1 MRKIKLKEADYQ
13 DFLQPKTMA
22 KLSAKS
28 ADSLKDMLGDKSIQQ
43 AMMSS
48 MTILKQIQ
56 AIEKPY
62 RPQLAQIAIDIA
74 TEMYPIITDN
84 DIKIEAEIVTAI
96 SADFNLGPSEEEV
109 TSDNIFD
116 MDLDI
121 SPEAKRRIINSITQG
136 AAIRGSFAFQMFR
149 NNLSEL
155 NPDLVEKYGDLLRDA
170 YGIYDDDNTIAM
182 MLAMITRN
190 QQSNGGISEAVYD
203 EEEDRLIIK
212 AKAVCFP
219 ILLQEIIK
227 GLYEIISLQGFS
239 SDREKNQK
247 IVKTVDKATNEPED
261 IRYGKFIHDA
271 LRDLVS
277 VYGGDDPR
285 VLSYFLTDL
294 YRLGDDEFLEFV
306 ENLLNEEL
314 TRDQIKW
321 AQDTMSEI
329 EDDLKKDDA
338 GM

>member
-1 MRKIKLKEADYQ
+1 MRKTRIQEADYG
-13 DFLQPKTMA
+13 DFLQPKTLD
-22 KLSAKS
+22 KLNKKS
-28 ADSLKDMLGDKSIQQ
+28 ADSLRDMLGDKSVQQ
-43 AMMSS
+43 AMMNS
-48 MTILKQIQ
+48 MVILKQIQ

-62 RPQLAQIAIDIA
+62 RTQLAQIAVDIV
-74 TEMYPIITDN
+74 TEMYPIISDN
-84 DIKIEAEIVTAI
+84 DIKIEAEIVTAVTQ
-96 SADFNLGPSEEEV
+96 DFNLGPNEEEV

-116 MDLDI
+116 LDLDI

-149 NNLSEL
+149 NSLSDI
-155 NPDLVEKYGDLLRDA
+155 NPALVEKYGELLNDA

-182 MLAMITRN
+182 MLAMISRN
-190 QQSNGGISEAVYD
+190 QQTNGGASEGVYD

-212 AKAVCFP
+212 AKAICFP

-239 SDREKNQK
+239 SDKEKNQK
-247 IVKTVDKATNEPED
+247 IVKKVDTATNEPED

-271 LRDLVS
+271 LRDLIS
-277 VYGGDDPR
+277 AYGDDDPR
-285 VLSYFLTDL
+285 VASYFLADL
-294 YRLGDDEFLEFV
+294 YRLDDTEFLEFI

-321 AQDTMSEI
+321 AQDTISDI
-329 EDDLKKDDA
+329 ESDLKKDDA